1 MLCSQAARH
10 RHVKS
15 DRSLQYAVDM
25 SSRVTGAVERPL
37 TRPPKPSAARERL
50 LATASELFYAEGINN
65 VGVNRIVSASKVTLA
80 TFYRHFPSKQEL
92 VVSYLQRIHE
102 HLVERANAHA
112 ASAHGRDLVAAFQ
125 ADVIAE
131 IGHPN
136 YRGCAFINAA
146 SEFED
151 PQSPVRRVVAEHRH
165 WYYERIRRA
174 FADAGHTSP
183 ANPARHFL
191 MLRDG
196 AVTAGYLDSAT
207 AAQRTFK
214 RGVDGLL
221 WSIGIETLPTTDDA
235 GA

>member
-1 MLCSQAARH
+1 
-10 RHVKS
+10 
-15 DRSLQYAVDM
+15 M
-25 SSRVTGAVERPL
+25 SSGG
-37 TRPPKPSAARERL
+37 PSALERWPASPPARSVARERL
-50 LATASELFYAEGINN
+50 LTTASELFYAEGINN

-80 TFYRHFPSKQEL
+80 TFYRHFPSKQDL

-102 HLVERANAHA
+102 HLVERADQHA
-112 ASAHGRDLVAAFQ
+112 ASAQGRDLVEAFR

-131 IGHPN
+131 IGHPD

-151 PQSPVRRVVAEHRH
+151 PQSPVRRVVAEHRQ
-165 WYYERIRRA
+165 WYYERLRRA
-174 FADAGHTSP
+174 FADGGHTSP
-183 ANPARHFL
+183 ANPARHFV

-221 WSIGIETLPTTDDA
+221 WSIGVETLPTTDDA
-235 GA
+235 

>member
-1 MLCSQAARH
+1 
-10 RHVKS
+10 
-15 DRSLQYAVDM
+15 M
-25 SSRVTGAVERPL
+25 SSGG
-37 TRPPKPSAARERL
+37 PSALERWPASPPARSVARERL
-50 LATASELFYAEGINN
+50 LTTASELFYAEGINN

-80 TFYRHFPSKQEL
+80 TFYRHFPSKQDL

-102 HLVERANAHA
+102 HLVERADQHA
-112 ASAHGRDLVAAFQ
+112 ASAQGRDLVEAFR

-131 IGHPN
+131 IGHPD

-151 PQSPVRRVVAEHRH
+151 PQSPVRRVVAEHRQ
-165 WYYERIRRA
+165 WYYERLRRA

-183 ANPARHFL
+183 ANPARHFV

-221 WSIGIETLPTTDDA
+221 WSIGVETLPTTDDA
-235 GA
+235 

>member
-1 MLCSQAARH
+1 
-10 RHVKS
+10 
-15 DRSLQYAVDM
+15 M
-25 SSRVTGAVERPL
+25 SSGATSALERSQV
-37 TRPPKPSAARERL
+37 RPAKRSAARDRL

-80 TFYRHFPSKQEL
+80 TFYRHFPSKQDL
-92 VVSYLQRIHE
+92 VVSYLRQIHD
-102 HLVERANAHA
+102 HLVERADLHA
-112 ASAHGRDLVAAFQ
+112 ASAQGRDLVAAFRN
-125 ADVIAE
+125 DVIAE
-131 IGHPN
+131 IGHPG

-151 PQSPVRRVVAEHRH
+151 PHSPVRRVVAEHRH
-165 WYYERIRRA
+165 WYYERLRRA
-174 FADAGHTSP
+174 FADSGHTSP

-221 WSIGIETLPTTDDA
+221 WSIGIDTLPTTDDD
-235 GA
+235 

>member
-1 MLCSQAARH
+1 
-10 RHVKS
+10 
-15 DRSLQYAVDM
+15 M
-25 SSRVTGAVERPL
+25 SSGG
-37 TRPPKPSAARERL
+37 PSALERWPASPPARSVARERL
-50 LATASELFYAEGINN
+50 LTTASKLFYAEGINN

-80 TFYRHFPSKQEL
+80 TFYRHFPSKQDL

-102 HLVERANAHA
+102 HLVERADQHA
-112 ASAHGRDLVAAFQ
+112 ASAQGRDLVEAFR

-131 IGHPN
+131 IGHPE

-151 PQSPVRRVVAEHRH
+151 PQSPVRRVVAEHRQ
-165 WYYERIRRA
+165 WYYERLRRA

-183 ANPARHFL
+183 ANPARHFV

-196 AVTAGYLDSAT
+196 AVTAGYLDSAA

-221 WSIGIETLPTTDDA
+221 WSIGVETLPTTDDA
-235 GA
+235 

>member
-1 MLCSQAARH
+1 
-10 RHVKS
+10 
-15 DRSLQYAVDM
+15 M
-25 SSRVTGAVERPL
+25 SSGRASAPERQPAGA
-37 TRPPKPSAARERL
+37 PKRSAARERL
-50 LATASELFYAEGINN
+50 LATASDLFYAEGINS
-65 VGVNRIVSASKVTLA
+65 VGVNRIVSASNVTLA
-80 TFYRHFPSKQEL
+80 TFYRHFPGKQDL
-92 VVSYLQRIHE
+92 VVAYLQQIHE
-102 HLVERANAHA
+102 HLVERAEFLA
-112 ASAHGRDLVAAFQ
+112 ATARGRDLVEAFR

-131 IGHPN
+131 IGHPG

-151 PQSPVRRVVAEHRH
+151 PQSPVRRVVAEHRN
-165 WYYERIRRA
+165 WYYERLRRA

-183 ANPARHFL
+183 AYPARHFL

-221 WSIGIETLPTTDDA
+221 WSIGIETLPTTADA
-235 GA
+235 

>member
-1 MLCSQAARH
+1 MNSGAAR
-10 RHVKS
+10 
-15 DRSLQYAVDM
+15 
-25 SSRVTGAVERPL
+25 AVERSHVG
-37 TRPPKPSAARERL
+37 PPKGSVARERL
-50 LATASELFYAEGINN
+50 LTTASELFYAEGINN
-65 VGVNRIVSASKVTLA
+65 VGVNRIVSASRVTLA
-80 TFYRHFPSKQEL
+80 TFYRHFPSKQDL

-102 HLVERANAHA
+102 HLVERANTLA
-112 ASAHGRDLVAAFQ
+112 ASAHGRDLVAAFRS
-125 ADVIAE
+125 DVIAE
-131 IGHPN
+131 IGHPD

-151 PQSPVRRVVAEHRH
+151 PQSPVRRVVAEHRN
-165 WYYERIRRA
+165 WYYERVRRA

-196 AVTAGYLDSAT
+196 AVTGGYLDSAT

-235 GA
+235 